1 MRRISRSGRAV
12 NGGISGSFSGP
23 VRVKET
29 PHQQQRQQQ
38 GQQQRKQHKYRP
50 RGAAGYH
57 ILVSSDLA
65 VVKII
70 DFGTAQLTGDICE
83 DSKAVGSRWWSPPE
97 QVSKGLYSA
106 MAADMFS
113 VGALLFTLLS
123 GELFCRTEEDYRK
136 VIVRFDRQPSE
147 TYWNRI
153 TDEAKDLIRSLLKK
167 DPAKRLTCEEVL
179 SHPWCTVEAGG
190 DGLGS
195 SGRSSSGLG
204 SSGRSS
210 SGLGTPFPGVFFRL
224 CFTLLR
230 IPRIAGALK
239 KKSHLLI
246 TLGVSVVLLSPS
258 TMLGFYRSSGKAAST
273 LSVGFIRMSVDAISS
288 LAYQVV
294 VQELGNSLAQLRHL

>member
-1 MRRISRSGRAV
+1 
-12 NGGISGSFSGP
+12 
-23 VRVKET
+23 
-29 PHQQQRQQQ
+29 
-38 GQQQRKQHKYRP
+38 
-50 RGAAGYH
+50 
-57 ILVSSDLA
+57 
-65 VVKII
+65 
-70 DFGTAQLTGDICE
+70 
-83 DSKAVGSRWWSPPE
+83 
-97 QVSKGLYSA
+97 

-204 SSGRSS
+204 SSGRNSS

-239 KKSHLLI
+239 K
-246 TLGVSVVLLSPS
+246 
-258 TMLGFYRSSGKAAST
+258 
-273 LSVGFIRMSVDAISS
+273 S
-288 LAYQVV
+288 LC
-294 VQELGNSLAQLRHL
+294 L